1 MTLPPILVTGGTG
14 TLGQQVVSRLRET
27 GQEVRVLSRRSRER
41 QDGLVF
47 VTGDLATGEGLAAA
61 VLLAKLPVIPVPAG
75 FVTQPVDSG
84 EVAARLAEL
93 SLGQPRGRVPDM
105 AGPHVLSFADLIRTY
120 LTATGRRPRPVVPI
134 WTPGIGPIRA
144 GALYPQPGTAAT
156 LGHRSWPDFLA
167 AKPTSEKP
175 PDRTVS
181 G

>member
-14 TLGQQVVSRLRET
+14 TLGLQVVSRLRET

-41 QDGLVF
+41 QDGPVF
-47 VTGDLATGEGLAAA
+47 VTGDLATGEGLPAA
-61 VLLAKLPVIPVPAG
+61 V
-75 FVTQPVDSG
+75 SG
-84 EVAARLAEL
+84 IGTIVHCASNRKGDAEL

-167 AKPTSEKP
+167 AKPTTEKP